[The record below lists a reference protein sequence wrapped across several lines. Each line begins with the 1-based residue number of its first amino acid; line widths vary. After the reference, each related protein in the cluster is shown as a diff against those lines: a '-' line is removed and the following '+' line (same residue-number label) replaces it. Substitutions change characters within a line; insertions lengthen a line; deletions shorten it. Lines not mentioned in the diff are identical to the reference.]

1 MNPLVHV
8 YFFNP
13 VTGIITYEAMRAPGA
28 PPSNSPRLQHIPG
41 QPKPRSLGKDTRGLI
56 EDLIIRPD
64 HAVYF
69 IATPPSKWEPLSDK
83 ERAAKIRR
91 AKIQVRKMELDAL
104 DLEAALTQDNDD
116 DDDNDSTTG
125 TGTSSNDISVDRDS
139 SPSAYPDSASA
150 SASTTTTSNWAGASV
165 CRANCASRRW
175 MRSTRLYV
183 ATTTLSL
190 GLDAPGR
197 GGTTAPGAPVA
208 AFISSGLRTGAGG

>member
-1 MNPLVHV
+1 MAPHNGKWSTAMNPLVHV

-116 DDDNDSTTG
+116 DDDDEPQDVRCVRP
-125 TGTSSNDISVDRDS
+125 TSV
-139 SPSAYPDSASA
+139 
-150 SASTTTTSNWAGASV
+150 
-165 CRANCASRRW
+165 
-175 MRSTRLYV
+175 LE
-183 ATTTLSL
+183 LSHRCSYLFL
-190 GLDAPGR
+190 GNL
-197 GGTTAPGAPVA
+197 
-208 AFISSGLRTGAGG
+208 